1 MSDVDRMPMFPL
13 SVVLLPGAALPLH
26 IFEDRYRALMHDLLA
41 ADDAMRFGIPPI
53 LRGREVGG
61 GDERCE
67 TATVV
72 HAIDPRVA
80 ADGRFTLV
88 AAAVGRVEIT
98 EWLPDDP
105 YPQALVR
112 PLVDNVEWSRAVG
125 LDHLAQ
131 RAREIARLA
140 GVDLPADLNLVE
152 DPAAVSFALGAL
164 LPIADLDRLA
174 LLRSRDPM
182 ERCRLLLTAMDDAEA
197 VLKFRDS

>member
-1 MSDVDRMPMFPL
+1 MSDGDRMPMFPL

-26 IFEDRYRALMHDLLA
+26 IFEDRYRALMSDLLA
-41 ADDAMRFGIPPI
+41 GDDAMRFGIPPI

-67 TATVV
+67 TAAVV
-72 HAIDPRVA
+72 HAVDPRVA
-80 ADGRFTLV
+80 PDGRFTLV
-88 AAAVGRVEIT
+88 AASVGRVEIT

-112 PLVDNVEWSRAVG
+112 PLVDNAEWSGAVA
-125 LDHLAQ
+125 LDQLAQ
-131 RAREIARLA
+131 RAHEIARLA
-140 GVDLPADLNLVE
+140 AVELPGALHLVE

-182 ERCRLLLTAMDDAEA
+182 ERCRLLMSAFDDVEA
-197 VLKFRDS
+197 VLKFRDT